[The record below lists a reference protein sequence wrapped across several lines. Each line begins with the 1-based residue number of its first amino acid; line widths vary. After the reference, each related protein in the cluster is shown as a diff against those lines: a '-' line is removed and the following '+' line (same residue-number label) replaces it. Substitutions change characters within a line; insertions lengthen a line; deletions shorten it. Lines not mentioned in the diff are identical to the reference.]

1 MIYET
6 ILLAASMLGPTN
18 FERAVA
24 VATDAAEV
32 AMHEDP
38 LFPCTKESQTK
49 DGCSEARKKTA
60 MILVVWSVRESA
72 GIANVW
78 GDNHTSIGTMQFKSW
93 YLKHPVMAKY
103 DATEND
109 VLENRKLGMKLG
121 LAWMRFL
128 RKSCGSPKKALIA
141 YASGSCIG
149 SNEARTKVEH
159 RCKQAG
165 GC

>member
-1 MIYET
+1 MIYEAF
-6 ILLAASMLGPTN
+6 LLASSMLGTAN
-18 FERAVA
+18 FERSIA

-32 AMHEDP
+32 AMQEDP
-38 LFPCTKESQTK
+38 LFYCSKESQAK
-49 DGCSEARKKTA
+49 DGCAEARKKTA

-72 GIANVW
+72 GLSNVW

-93 YLKHPVMAKY
+93 YLQHPVMAPYK
-103 DATEND
+103 ASESD
-109 VLENRKLGMKLG
+109 VLKDRKVGMRLG
-121 LAWMRFL
+121 LAWMRYL
-128 RKSCGSPKKALIA
+128 RSTCGSPKKALIA

-149 SNEARTKVEH
+149 TMLARDKVES